1 MAKVNLKD
9 ATKGLVDEA
18 SEILEK
24 AAGMR
29 READFLMDA
38 LRRMDAEM
46 NRQKEEEELRRKQ
59 QEQLKAQSAHTKAF
73 TMLDEDEKQMME
85 AAMQEQIDYLTKK
98 LFGRSSEKHITQVE
112 GQMSLFDIF
121 DEAEK
126 EADPSAPEPSPA
138 EDDEVEVIE

>member
-73 TMLDEDEKQMME
+73 TMLDEDEK
-85 AAMQEQIDYLTKK
+85 L
-98 LFGRSSEKHITQVE
+98 L
-112 GQMSLFDIF
+112 
-121 DEAEK
+121 DELRE
-126 EADPSAPEPSPA
+126 ELLRRCP
-138 EDDEVEVIE
+138 

>member
-9 ATKGLVDEA
+9 ATKGLVDKA

-46 NRQKEEEELRRKQ
+46 NRQKEEEEFRRKQ
-59 QEQLKAQSAHTKAF
+59 QEQLKVQSAHTKAF
-73 TMLDEDEKQMME
+73 TMLDDDEKQMVE
-85 AAMQEQIDYLTKK
+85 AA
-98 LFGRSSEKHITQVE
+98 SSWNENGFWTVQYVRE
-112 GQMSLFDIF
+112 GTYFLLQ
-121 DEAEK
+121 
-126 EADPSAPEPSPA
+126 
-138 EDDEVEVIE
+138 

>member
-24 AAGMR
+24 AVGMR
-29 READFLMDA
+29 READSLMDA

-46 NRQKEEEELRRKQ
+46 NRQKEEEEFRRKQ

-85 AAMQEQIDYLTKK
+85 AAMQE
-98 LFGRSSEKHITQVE
+98 
-112 GQMSLFDIF
+112 
-121 DEAEK
+121 
-126 EADPSAPEPSPA
+126 
-138 EDDEVEVIE
+138 